1 MNLSSFDGFTYLHV
15 GQVTAESFFCE
26 VITSASNSKSCFVN
40 NLPFPRKEYSSQ
52 QTCLIAVPALLDAE
66 KIFPGHSPK
75 GFNEREI
82 KKFERNEY
90 GQGFHQGSRGQG
102 TQ

>member
-1 MNLSSFDGFTYLHV
+1 MNLSSFDDFTYLHV

-52 QTCLIAVPALLDAE
+52 QTCLIAVPALRDAE
-66 KIFPGHSPK
+66 KIFPITVRKDLMK
-75 GFNEREI
+75 G
-82 KKFERNEY
+82 K
-90 GQGFHQGSRGQG
+90 
-102 TQ
+102 